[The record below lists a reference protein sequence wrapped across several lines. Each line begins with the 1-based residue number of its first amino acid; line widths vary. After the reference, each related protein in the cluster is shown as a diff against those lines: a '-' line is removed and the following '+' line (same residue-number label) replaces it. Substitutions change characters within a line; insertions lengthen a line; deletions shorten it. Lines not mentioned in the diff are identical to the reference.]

1 MVNRMVPMAFVVV
14 GVLVVG
20 VLHAPIHPV
29 PKYAYE
35 SLWAVEWADS
45 VYAELSTRE
54 RIGQLLMVRAYSKG
68 DAEHE
73 RQLMRYVRDYGIG
86 GVCFFQGDPVRQVRL
101 VNRLQGRARI
111 PLLVAIDAEWGL
123 GMRFPRKAIS
133 FPRALMLG
141 AIEDNRLIYEM
152 AREIAR
158 QLRLVGVQVNFAP
171 VVDVNNNPANPVIHD
186 RSFGEDIINVT
197 AKGYAYMRGLQDGG
211 VMDCLKH
218 FPGHGDTDVDSHLDL
233 PVIRHTRGRLDSVE
247 LFPFRV
253 LMNHGARSVMVA
265 HLNVPALGTKQGY
278 STTLTKEVVTGLLKE
293 RLGFGGL
300 IFTDA
305 LDMKGVSKYHPPGKI
320 ERLAFE
326 AGNDV
331 LVLPQD
337 VGRAI
342 DSIEAAL
349 RAGRISESRLR
360 ESVVK
365 ILRWKYAFFQGKRPQ
380 PLPDSGLLKAI
391 NTPEARALKWK
402 LITASLTLV
411 RDDERILDSLLRP
424 QVRVAVVSFGR
435 RKKSIFHR
443 RLEKML
449 GARTLYV
456 GKDITPSQ
464 LKVLRR
470 QLQSYPYVVI
480 SLHGVKKYKQ
490 QDYGISTAVRRAI
503 AAIDGH
509 HKVVLVNFGTPYA
522 LSFFDSVGT
531 VVQAYWDDG
540 DVHDIAAQAIAG
552 AMPLKG
558 RLPVTASGRSA
569 YGSGIR
575 RRGDYRLGYAFPEYV
590 DMWSDSFWRVDSI
603 MRYMVEDKIAPGGVV
618 LVARRGKVVFH
629 KAYGYHTYQK
639 IRRVKKDDV
648 FDLASVT
655 KVAAATI
662 ALMKLWEEGKWHLD
676 TPLRRYF
683 PEWDTTNKA
692 DLHFREILAH
702 HGRLIPWIPFYKST
716 LEQSPKGSWVPSPVY
731 YRSQRSEEYP
741 YKVCQGMYLCK
752 WYPDSIWWRIGIS
765 PLREQE
771 GYRYSDLG
779 FYMAGELVRRLSGQ
793 RLDSFVERVF
803 YRPMGLRDI
812 GYNPLQRGIPTRRIL
827 PTEEDHYFRYQK
839 LSGYVH
845 DMGAAMLGGVS
856 GHAGLFSDA
865 DDLAAVFQMLLN
877 GGQYRGV
884 QFLRPE
890 TIDTFTTR
898 YKASTRRGLGFDMKE
913 LNDSLPL
920 NVAAEMSERA
930 FGHYG
935 FTGTCV
941 WADPEYDLIIVILSN
956 RTYPTMT
963 NRRMYEEHI
972 RQRVQS
978 AVYRAMKDLR
988 R

>member
-1 MVNRMVPMAFVVV
+1 MNRIVRWAIVVV
-14 GVLVVG
+14 GVMAVEM
-20 VLHAPIHPV
+20 LHAPLQRSSRS
-29 PKYAYE
+29 AYE

-45 VYAELSTRE
+45 VYAQMSQKE

-73 RQLMRYVRDYGIG
+73 RQLLRYVTQYGIG
-86 GVCFFQGDPVRQVRL
+86 GVCFFQGDPVRQVAL
-101 VNRLQGRARI
+101 VNRLQERARI

-123 GMRFPRKAIS
+123 GMRFPDRAIS

-152 AREIAR
+152 GREIAR
-158 QLRLVGVQVNFAP
+158 QLRLVGVQINFAP

-186 RSFGEDIINVT
+186 RSFGEDIVNVT
-197 AKGYAYMRGLQDGG
+197 LKGYAYMRGLQDGG

-233 PVIRHTRGRLDSVE
+233 PVIRHTRRRLDSVE

-253 LMNHGARSVMVA
+253 LMEHGSRSVMVA
-265 HLNVPALGTKQGY
+265 HLNVPALGTKPGY
-278 STTLTKEVVTGLLKE
+278 STTLTKEVVQGLLKE
-293 RLGFGGL
+293 RMGFGGL
-300 IFTDA
+300 VFTDA
-305 LDMKGVSKYHPPGKI
+305 LDMKGVSKYHPAGKI

-342 DSIEAAL
+342 DSLQAAL
-349 RAGRISESRLR
+349 RDGRISESRLR

-365 ILRWKYAFFQGKRPQ
+365 ILRWKYKFFGGMRPR
-380 PLPDSGLLKAI
+380 PLPDSGLIEAI
-391 NTPEARALKWK
+391 HTEEARALKWK
-402 LITASLTLV
+402 LIAASLTLV
-411 RDDERILDSLLRP
+411 RDDEWLLDSLLQP
-424 QVRVAVVSFGR
+424 EARVAVVSFGR
-435 RKKSIFHR
+435 SKKSIFHR
-443 RLEKML
+443 RLEDML
-449 GARTLYV
+449 GAKTLYL
-456 GKDITPSQ
+456 GQDITPTQ
-464 LKVLRR
+464 LKKLRR
-470 QLQSYPYVVI
+470 RLRTYPYVIV
-480 SLHGVKKYKQ
+480 SLHGVKKYKRQ
-490 QDYGISTAVRRAI
+490 GYGISAAVREAIHAI
-503 AAIDGH
+503 ATDSR
-509 HKVVLVNFGTPYA
+509 VVLVNFGTPYA

-540 DVHDIAAQAIAG
+540 DVHDIAAQALAG
-552 AMPLKG
+552 AMPFKG
-558 RLPVTASGRSA
+558 RLPVTASARSS
-569 YGSGIR
+569 YGSGIQ
-575 RRGDYRLGYAFPEYV
+575 RRGNYRLGYAFPEYV
-590 DMWSDSFWRVDSI
+590 DMWTDSFWRVDSI

-692 DLHFREILAH
+692 DLRFREILAH

-716 LEQSPKGSWVPSPVY
+716 LELSPKGTWMPSPVY
-731 YRSQRSEEYP
+731 YRSRKSEEYP
-741 YKVCQGMYLCK
+741 YKVCRDMYLCK
-752 WYPDSIWWRIGIS
+752 WYPDSIWWRIGVS

-793 RLDSFVERVF
+793 RLDSFVEGVF

-812 GYNPLQRGIPTRRIL
+812 GYNPILRGIPARRIL
-827 PTEEDHYFRYQK
+827 PTEIDHYFRYQT

-877 GGQYRGV
+877 GGQYRGI

-898 YKASTRRGLGFDMKE
+898 YKSSTRRGLGFDMKE
-913 LNDSLPL
+913 LDDSLPL

-941 WADPEYDLIIVILSN
+941 WADPEYDLIIVFLSN
-956 RTYPTMT
+956 RTYPTMA
-963 NRRMYEEHI
+963 NRRMYEERI